1 VSEVKREIVAR
12 VTGQQYVPSRTVELN
27 VDQKVVSA
35 TAVVVEAPSEEYSK
49 VTVEQVRESLEQS
62 MPFML
67 NIDKYFNSV
76 IRAAA
81 GHDVNDSNPNAAH
94 LYDSDLDG
102 SFDAVSQL
110 ESVNEYGGPI
120 PLEDLATGGTLPA
133 SETFYAAPEV
143 VGTVTAPA
151 APVSYI
157 NVAEAV
163 RRFKEITPAE
173 TSYGEMSV
181 IEAKDNPA
189 RPTLD
194 DLRRERNE
202 EIPGDRQAVL
212 DAVRALLKSSGE
224 IQNTAATLLE
234 RVK

>member
-35 TAVVVEAPSEEYSK
+35 TAVVVEAPGEDYNK
-49 VTVEQVRESLEQS
+49 VTVEQVRESLAQS
-62 MPFML
+62 MPFL
-67 NIDKYFNSV
+67 SSVGKYFPAV
-76 IRAAA
+76 YAA
-81 GHDVNDSNPNAAH
+81 DYSNPNAAH

-133 SETFYAAPEV
+133 SETFYTPEV

-163 RRFKEITPAE
+163 RRFKEITHAE

-194 DLRRERNE
+194 DLRRDRNE